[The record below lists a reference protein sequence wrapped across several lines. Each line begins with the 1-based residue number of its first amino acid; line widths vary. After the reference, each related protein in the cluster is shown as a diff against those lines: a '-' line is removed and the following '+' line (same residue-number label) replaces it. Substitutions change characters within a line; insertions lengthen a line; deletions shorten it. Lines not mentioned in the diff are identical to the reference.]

1 MLVVKDGCVRSFVF
15 LHPEFV
21 SGSIASE
28 KVASDTFPCEM
39 YGDYIVFGFFESN
52 FVFFNCW
59 FSVEFLFG
67 IPFHPDG
74 ESINEAAFGN
84 IVIDSKLQEDLLS
97 HIHLDVVE
105 LGLSKTGFSFFNS
118 NFLIFVGITYF
129 EKFSTLGS
137 IFASGVSH
145 VLASNVGDLGSIP
158 IECSS
163 ISVITSVAI
172 ISDVAAVIGISVVAF
187 ITIRS
192 FVAAILEISLV
203 SVC

>member
-1 MLVVKDGCVRSFVF
+1 
-15 LHPEFV
+15 
-21 SGSIASE
+21 
-28 KVASDTFPCEM
+28 M

-145 VLASNVGDLGSIP
+145 VLASNVGDLGSVP
-158 IECSS
+158 VECSGIS
-163 ISVITSVAI
+163 IITSVAI

>member
-1 MLVVKDGCVRSFVF
+1 
-15 LHPEFV
+15 
-21 SGSIASE
+21 
-28 KVASDTFPCEM
+28 M

-129 EKFSTLGS
+129 E
-137 IFASGVSH
+137 
-145 VLASNVGDLGSIP
+145 
-158 IECSS
+158 
-163 ISVITSVAI
+163 
-172 ISDVAAVIGISVVAF
+172 
-187 ITIRS
+187 
-192 FVAAILEISLV
+192 
-203 SVC
+203 